1 MLQSPALYP
10 RNLVFYPKKRYARQ
24 FGPIFARFIFH
35 ITIHLMKNLK
45 KIYLFALLVGAMSLT
60 GCLNILEEVTFK
72 KNGSGTYS
80 MIIDMSEMKNMMDM
94 FKTMAPGQEGTT
106 TPTEEGTEKDMNSE
120 DVQGKED
127 GSNDAAAE
135 ENPADM
141 SKMGEQLTGG
151 VAKSL
156 EGVAGITNVV
166 EVNDT
171 AAFKFGYTFEFA
183 NVEALNKAIKII
195 NKEKYD
201 AKAEE
206 TFKVS
211 GKKFERLGT
220 ANIGEELKKA
230 LSEGDEDGQ
239 MDMMK
244 SFFADMAYTQVYRFP
259 DRTVKKSTNELSE
272 VTEEGHT
279 LTIKIKPFSEEEK
292 MKKATVAT
300 EAKLK

>member
-1 MLQSPALYP
+1 
-10 RNLVFYPKKRYARQ
+10 
-24 FGPIFARFIFH
+24 
-35 ITIHLMKNLK
+35 MKNLK

-80 MIIDMSEMKNMMDM
+80 MIIDMSEMKSMMDM
-94 FKTMAPGQEGTT
+94 FKTMAPGQEGASS
-106 TPTEEGTEKDMNSE
+106 PTEEGTEKDMNSE
-120 DVQGKED
+120 DVQASED
-127 GSNDAAAE
+127 AAAAE

-156 EGVAGITNVV
+156 EGVAGISNVV

-171 AAFKFGYTFEFA
+171 AAFKFGYTFDFA

-272 VTEEGHT
+272 VTDNGHI

-300 EAKLK
+300 QAKLK

>member
-1 MLQSPALYP
+1 
-10 RNLVFYPKKRYARQ
+10 
-24 FGPIFARFIFH
+24 
-35 ITIHLMKNLK
+35 MKNFK
-45 KIYLFALLVGAMSLT
+45 KIYLFALLVCAISMT

-72 KNGSGTYS
+72 KNGGGSYS
-80 MIIDMSEMKNMMDM
+80 MILDMSEMKSMMDM
-94 FKTMAPGQEGTT
+94 FKNMAPPQDGTT
-106 TPTEEGTEKDMNSE
+106 TPTEEGGEKDIKSE
-120 DVQGKED
+120 DVQTQPAE
-127 GSNDAAAE
+127 AAAPAE

-156 EGVAGITNVV
+156 EGVAGISNVI
-166 EVNDT
+166 EINDT
-171 AAFKFGYTFEFA
+171 AAYKFGYTFDFA

-206 TFKVS
+206 TFKYN
-211 GKKFERLGT
+211 GKKFERLGA

-239 MDMMK
+239 MEMMK
-244 SFFADMAYTQVYRFP
+244 SFFADMAYTQVYNFP
-259 DRTVKKSTNELSE
+259 DRAVKKSTNELSE
-272 VTEEGHT
+272 VTNDGHT

-292 MKKATVAT
+292 MKKANVAT
-300 EAKLK
+300 EVKLK